1 MLKFVLRSRHLDAG
15 PQRRSG
21 HGAGVPRRPRPVI
34 GLGWAGRPC
43 ASRRACTR
51 CRRRGREGWR
61 RARAQG
67 PGSGQAVGSSRYGP
81 GRTALGHTRV
91 RRSLR
96 RRERRGCPMGCHL
109 GQAHLLD
116 LGQRLGALQGSD
128 REHREPAKH
137 QNGCQQNASI
147 DPAQAVLDG
156 IEWVGH
162 EGLLAVMGDGIVQV
176 PDGGWPV
183 TTSGTS
189 ASSLGFSGDT
199 ITMLTRRFEARPSGV
214 AFEAIG

>member
-1 MLKFVLRSRHLDAG
+1 
-15 PQRRSG
+15 
-21 HGAGVPRRPRPVI
+21 
-34 GLGWAGRPC
+34 
-43 ASRRACTR
+43 
-51 CRRRGREGWR
+51 
-61 RARAQG
+61 
-67 PGSGQAVGSSRYGP
+67 
-81 GRTALGHTRV
+81 
-91 RRSLR
+91 
-96 RRERRGCPMGCHL
+96 MGCHL
-109 GQAHLLD
+109 GQVHLLD
-116 LGQRLGALQGSD
+116 LGLGPGALQGSD
-128 REHREPAKH
+128 RERRKPAKH
-137 QNGCQQNASI
+137 QNGRQQNASI

-199 ITMLTRRFEARPSGV
+199 ITMLTRRFAARPSGV